1 MPYVFGGLILV
12 NAAVLISYL
21 FFQQPS
27 STESLKQ
34 AQVELVNP
42 IAFTN
47 NSKYLPPLIGDKE

>member
-34 AQVELVNP
+34 AQAELVNP

-47 NSKYLPPLIGDKE
+47 NSQYLPPLIGDKE